1 MCGKLVVLAGPLC
14 GESFHIDVHGLS
26 IGRDS
31 TAQLSIPDRL
41 MSRRHC
47 EVQTLDGSFVLHD
60 LGSSNGTFVNGIP
73 VRERSLN
80 HGDRIRVGDSV
91 LLFLD
96 RQGPAQAGSTG
107 EALTEGA
114 VDDRTTRVP
123 RPVPAREPQPES
135 ETPAA
140 IMAEVLAGRVTLQA
154 HDMVG
159 ESAPMRAVY
168 ERIRKVAP
176 SDCTVLV
183 LGETGTG
190 KELAARAI
198 HQNSPRARHPFVAVN
213 CAALTET
220 LLESELFGH
229 EKGAFTGAVALKKGR
244 LEVADG
250 GTVFLDEI
258 GELAPAL
265 QAKFL
270 RALQYHEFERV
281 GGTRVIKVNVR
292 VVAATNQ
299 NLEANVAAGRFR
311 QDLWYRLN
319 VVTLTMPPLRE
330 RRADVPLLAGH
341 FAARYSKGRP
351 VDFSREA
358 MEALCA
364 YQWPGNVRELENAI
378 ERALVLGNSG
388 RIVADDLPETIVDA
402 SPSLPGGAVA
412 AFHQTVLETK
422 RRLILGAI
430 DRAGGNYTAAARLL
444 GINPT
449 YLHRL
454 LRNLQL
460 KGLAA
465 RR

>member
-14 GESFHIDVHGLS
+14 GEAFPLEGPGVT
-26 IGRDS
+26 IGRD
-31 TAQLSIPDRL
+31 TATQLSIPDRL

-47 EVQTLDGSFVLHD
+47 EVQATDGSFVLRD

-73 VRERSLN
+73 IRERMLQ

-96 RQGPAQAGSTG
+96 RQGGHQSSSTG

-114 VDDRTTRVP
+114 IEDRTTRVP
-123 RPVPAREPQPES
+123 RSLPGRVNPEPES
-135 ETPAA
+135 PVA
-140 IMAEVLAGRVTLQA
+140 IMAEVLAGRATLQA

-159 ESAPMRAVY
+159 ETAPMRAVY

-190 KELAARAI
+190 KEIAARAI
-198 HQNSPRARHPFVAVN
+198 HQNSPRARCPFVAVN

-258 GELAPAL
+258 GELAPTL
-265 QAKFL
+265 QAKLL

-292 VVAATNQ
+292 VIAATNQ
-299 NLEANVAAGRFR
+299 NLEANVASGRFR

-330 RRADVPLLAGH
+330 RRADVPLLAAH
-341 FAARYSKGRP
+341 FAAKYSKGRAIE
-351 VDFSREA
+351 FSREA
-358 MEALCA
+358 IDALSA

-378 ERALVLGNSG
+378 ERALVLGCNG
-388 RIVADDLPETIVDA
+388 RIVADDLPEAIVDA
-402 SPSLPGGAVA
+402 SPALPGGTVA

-430 DRAGGNYTAAARLL
+430 DRTGGNYTAAARLL

-460 KGLAA
+460 KGVAA

>member
-1 MCGKLVVLAGPLC
+1 
-14 GESFHIDVHGLS
+14 
-26 IGRDS
+26 
-31 TAQLSIPDRL
+31 

-47 EVQTLDGSFVLHD
+47 EVETGDGAFILRD

-73 VRERSLN
+73 VRERALQ
-80 HGDRIRVGDSV
+80 HGDRIRIGDSV

-96 RQGPAQAGSTG
+96 RQGASHLDSNG

-114 VDDRTTRVP
+114 LDGRTTRVP
-123 RPVPAREPQPES
+123 RTHPPRAAASEAESPV
-135 ETPAA
+135 A

-183 LGETGTG
+183 MGETGTG

-198 HQNSPRARHPFVAVN
+198 HQNSARARCPFVAVN
-213 CAALTET
+213 CAALTEP

-229 EKGAFTGAVALKKGR
+229 EKGAFTGAVSLKKGR
-244 LEVADG
+244 LEIADG

-265 QAKFL
+265 QAKLL
-270 RALQYHEFERV
+270 RALQFHEFERV
-281 GGTRVIKVNVR
+281 GGTRTIKVNVR

-299 NLEANVAAGRFR
+299 NLEANVASGRFR

-319 VVTLTMPPLRE
+319 VITITMPPLRE
-330 RRADVPLLAGH
+330 RRADVPLLAAH
-341 FAARYSKGRP
+341 FAAKYSKGRP
-351 VDFSREA
+351 VELSREA
-358 MEALCA
+358 LDALRA

-378 ERALVLGNSG
+378 ERALVLGSSG
-388 RIVADDLPETIVDA
+388 RIVADDLPEGIVDA
-402 SPSLPGGAVA
+402 SPALPGGSVA
-412 AFHQTVLETK
+412 AFHQSVLETK

-460 KGLAA
+460 KGLTA